1 MTVALHMNETED
13 TGSLLFLYAPFPAH
27 TKKRHIQRS
36 DTHKEAAHTKKRQ
49 PQIMRLPP
57 GSFYSS
63 AGKTRELVL
72 NQLRSRLYN
81 R

>member
-36 DTHKEAAHTKKRQ
+36 GR
-49 PQIMRLPP
+49 
-57 GSFYSS
+57 
-63 AGKTRELVL
+63 VL